1 MDNFMFPITIRLF
14 AELQDGRFT
23 QQERMVAENITVRD
37 IVRDLKILDHEFG
50 IALVNKKVVDLN
62 YVVKQGETLS
72 LYPQIGGG

>member
-1 MDNFMFPITIRLF
+1 MFPITIRLF